1 MILIIFVCDITGFH
15 HLNCKDKKRDQAD
28 FLRSDAVQSSE
39 EECVD
44 VQSSEEET
52 VGADAVE
59 SSEAHSHNLVPSV
72 PLALSASD
80 MPVAPKP
87 LPSVPA
93 ELDDETKEWSDM
105 SDGEQTRWIFANRSE
120 EQAERWMLAN
130 HSYSETTHTACC
142 SRGLKRKSNQEQN
155 EQRLPTR
162 QNNGNF
168 RLGRS
173 RNDAVRRST
182 AWISRP

>member
-59 SSEAHSHNLVPSV
+59 SSEAHS
-72 PLALSASD
+72 
-80 MPVAPKP
+80 PKGP
-87 LPSVPA
+87 LPNPESP

-105 SDGEQTRWIFANRSE
+105 SDGEQETWIKKYRSK

-130 HSYSETTHTACC
+130 REQLLPESEMTNIAFCT
-142 SRGLKRKSNQEQN
+142 RGLKRKSNDQEQN
-155 EQRLPTR
+155 KKSRIPGTMR
-162 QNNGNF
+162 PNNGI
-168 RLGRS
+168 RI
-173 RNDAVRRST
+173 RRG
-182 AWISRP
+182 